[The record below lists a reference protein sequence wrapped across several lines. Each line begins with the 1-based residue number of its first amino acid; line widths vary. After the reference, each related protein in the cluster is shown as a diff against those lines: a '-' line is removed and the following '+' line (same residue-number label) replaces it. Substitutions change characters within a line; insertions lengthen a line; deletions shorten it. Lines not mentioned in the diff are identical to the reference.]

1 MLYHFEYKCVKK
13 DLIAK
18 MSWFT
23 VNNKKSFLFRDSY
36 ILPNNSSTQI
46 YLQENMNNSSTLL
59 LNQTKNNPKL
69 ITFFF
74 FLFNEVITL
83 LKHDSHSAADNV

>member
-23 VNNKKSFLFRDSY
+23 VNNKKSLLFRDSY

-46 YLQENMNNSSTLL
+46 YLQENMNNTST

-69 ITFFF
+69 ITFCF